1 MTTKPTASDI
11 ERSQE
16 WLATVI
22 AFIDRELNDE
32 EFSDS
37 LPARAYLHP
46 LSEDCNDSNYHASR
60 GNRGD
65 LDDYVDVFISMDDP
79 GIFKVGTSPKD
90 SKSE

>member
-46 LSEDCNDSNYHASR
+46 LGTSGDPDLDAPR
-60 GNRGD
+60 RNRDD
-65 LDDYVDVFISMDDP
+65 LDDYVDVFISTDDA
-79 GIFKVGTSPKD
+79 GLFKVGTSPKD
-90 SKSE
+90 TKSE